1 MNIHY
6 SEALLLY
13 MFHLIRLCVPNKTK
27 RILYLV
33 ITCAILFINTR
44 NLRSTSL
51 ILCQCLYIRQSQFRH
66 NDFFCLILISNSSC
80 NSRNHSNHCNFHGF
94 LLHTTMCFFLN
105 LLISFSPYLSF
116 QRTGNHIPH
125 QKKSLS
131 LSLPP
136 FFKGDGAPGAYLR
149 QQIKRPGVS
158 FYSFFLLCLEFS
170 QPYTSKQINRLKVHP
185 NQSYHFLT
193 LYNTPI
199 IKALRHSSYCATQS
213 FIPLL
218 PSPRA

>member
-13 MFHLIRLCVPNKTK
+13 MFHLICLCVPNKTK

-105 LLISFSPYLSF
+105 LLISFLRIYPFNGRATTL
-116 QRTGNHIPH
+116 PH
-125 QKKSLS
+125 QKNLVVKEKNHPFSNALPLTRSLIGES
-131 LSLPP
+131 SALQYTVTTLLKYPGLSALYVTPITASLP
-136 FFKGDGAPGAYLR
+136 GSTG
-149 QQIKRPGVS
+149 S
-158 FYSFFLLCLEFS
+158 WE
-170 QPYTSKQINRLKVHP
+170 
-185 NQSYHFLT
+185 
-193 LYNTPI
+193 
-199 IKALRHSSYCATQS
+199 
-213 FIPLL
+213 
-218 PSPRA
+218 